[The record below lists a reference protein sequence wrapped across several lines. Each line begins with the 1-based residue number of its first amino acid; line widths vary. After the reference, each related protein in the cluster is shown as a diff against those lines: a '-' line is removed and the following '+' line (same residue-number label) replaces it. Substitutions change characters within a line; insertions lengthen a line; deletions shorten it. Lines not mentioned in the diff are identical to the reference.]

1 MSSAAARTV
10 ALLAVVVALITGGAS
25 PAAAD
30 PVGPTDY
37 RTEIVAVEPA
47 TPEVELAILGGDSF
61 VELAAA
67 PGTEVRVT
75 GYRGEPY
82 LWFDGDGV
90 VRQNERS
97 PSRWLNDDRFGEA
110 EIPPIADKDAEP
122 DWIEVASD
130 GVYAWHDHRAHW
142 MNPDRPI
149 GAEPGDV
156 ILEAVIPL
164 DVNGSPVAVEVRS
177 ELLASPSPLG
187 SIGGAVAAL
196 VGGAPLLIGW
206 RRRVAASDGELGR
219 NDAAGPLGVVAFVA
233 AVALLS
239 TVVGVAA
246 TLGLPG
252 EAAPGP
258 VQWLLP
264 LVAGVASLLA
274 LVLVVTNRVAG
285 PLRLLLVQ
293 MALVLA
299 GMELLLWSWLRREA
313 LFRALIPTEAPEW
326 LDRFVVAGAA
336 ATGLVALIAA
346 AATVTERRL
355 APRPT
360 R

>member
-1 MSSAAARTV
+1 MTGAAARTV
-10 ALLAVVVALITGGAS
+10 ALVAVVVAMTTGVAS

-37 RTEIVAVEPA
+37 RTEIVAIEPA

-61 VELAAA
+61 VELTAR
-67 PGTEVRVT
+67 PGAEVRVT

-110 EIPPIADKDAEP
+110 AIPPTADEEAEP
-122 DWIEVASD
+122 DWVEVASD

-142 MNPDRPI
+142 MNPARPI
-149 GAEPGDV
+149 GSEPGDV

-164 DVNGSPVAVEVRS
+164 DVDGVPVAVQVQS
-177 ELLASPSPLG
+177 ELLASPSPLW
-187 SIGGAVAAL
+187 SGAGALAAL
-196 VGGAPLLIGW
+196 VGGAALLIGW
-206 RRRVAASDGELGR
+206 RRRVAASGDELGR
-219 NDAAGPLGVVAFVA
+219 SDAAGPLGVLAIVAGVA
-233 AVALLS
+233 ALA
-239 TVVGVAA
+239 TGVGLAA

-258 VQWLLP
+258 VRWLLP
-264 LVAGVASLLA
+264 LVAATAASTA
-274 LVLVVTNRVAG
+274 LVLVWTDRVAG
-285 PLRLLLVQ
+285 PFRLLIVQ
-293 MALVLA
+293 LALALA

-313 LFRALIPTEAPEW
+313 LLRALIPTEAPEW
-326 LDRFVVAGAA
+326 LDRMVIAGAA
-336 ATGLVALIAA
+336 ATGLVALAAA
-346 AATVTERRL
+346 AATITERRL

>member
-1 MSSAAARTV
+1 VNGAAARTIALV
-10 ALLAVVVALITGGAS
+10 AVIVVLVTGGAS

-61 VELAAA
+61 VELTAR

-97 PSRWLNDDRFGEA
+97 PSRWLNDDRFGDA
-110 EIPPIADKDAEP
+110 EIPPIADEAAEP
-122 DWIEVASD
+122 QWVEVASD

-142 MNPDRPI
+142 MNPARPI

-164 DVNGSPVAVEVRS
+164 DVDGTPVAVEVQS

-187 SIGGAVAAL
+187 SVSGALAAL
-196 VGGAPLLIGW
+196 VGGTVLLVGW
-206 RRRVAASDGELGR
+206 RRRVATADGELRPG
-219 NDAAGPLGVVAFVA
+219 DAAGPLGVLAVVA
-233 AVALLS
+233 AVAALA
-239 TVVGVAA
+239 TVVGMAA

-258 VQWLLP
+258 VRWLLP
-264 LVAGVASLLA
+264 LVAGGAASAA
-274 LVLVVTNRVAG
+274 LVVVLTGRVAG
-285 PLRLLLVQ
+285 PLRLLSVQ

-313 LFRALIPTEAPEW
+313 LVRALIPTEAPEW
-326 LDRFVVAGAA
+326 LDRMVVAGAA
-336 ATGLVALIAA
+336 ATGLVALVAV

>member
-1 MSSAAARTV
+1 MAVIV
-10 ALLAVVVALITGGAS
+10 ALVTGWAS
-25 PAAAD
+25 PASAD

-47 TPEVELAILGGDSF
+47 SPEVELAILGGDSF
-61 VELAAA
+61 VELSAQ
-67 PGTEVRVT
+67 PGTEVLVT

-82 LWFDGDGV
+82 LWFDADGV

-97 PSRWLNDDRFGEA
+97 PSRWLNDDRFAEA
-110 EIPPIADKDAEP
+110 TIPPTADKDAEP
-122 DWIEVASD
+122 EWIEVAAD

-142 MNPDRPI
+142 MNPARPI
-149 GAEPGDV
+149 GAEPGDI

-164 DVNGSPVAVEVRS
+164 DVDGTPVAVEVQS

-187 SIGGAVAAL
+187 SVAGALVALAGGAVLL
-196 VGGAPLLIGW
+196 VGW
-206 RRRVAASDGELGR
+206 RRRVTTTDGELR
-219 NDAAGPLGVVAFVA
+219 RTDAAGPLLVLALVA
-233 AVALLS
+233 AVAALA
-239 TVVGVAA
+239 TVVGLAA

-258 VQWLLP
+258 VRWLLP
-264 LVAGVASLLA
+264 LVAGCAAVAA
-274 LVLVVTNRVAG
+274 LVLVLADRVTG
-285 PLRLLLVQ
+285 PLRLLIVQ
-293 MALVLA
+293 MALALA

-313 LFRALIPTEAPEW
+313 LVRALIPTEAPQW
-326 LDRFVVAGAA
+326 LDRAVVAGAA
-336 ATGLVALIAA
+336 ATGLVALVAA